1 MLEFLSL
8 MVIALLLPA
17 LVFFAIPAAIGSFRR
32 RAWSDF
38 RTLVL
43 HAVMWGG
50 IYLLWSKFAPYGAFG
65 DVGVSRSVIV
75 YPITIVFELWTL
87 RVLVKMMEAS
97 SKPDAANRAG
107 KGGGVDAT

>member
-8 MVIALLLPA
+8 MVTALLLPA
-17 LVFFAIPAAIGSFRR
+17 LVFFAIPAAIASFRR
-32 RAWSDF
+32 RAWGDL

-43 HAVMWGG
+43 HAAMWGG
-50 IYLLWSKFAPYGAFG
+50 IYLLWNKFAPYGAFG
-65 DVGVSRSVIV
+65 DVGVGRSAIV
-75 YPITIVFELWTL
+75 YPITIMFELWTL
-87 RVLVKMMEAS
+87 RILVKMMGAS